1 MAARSAT
8 PFNPAYY
15 RNPRLSHRYAGRAR
29 TMPEREG
36 TTRDQNTGTFEAEH
50 PVQDV
55 EILIEMLMHGNIDRK
70 ARACQGTQ
78 VDRNSGSAEADRV
91 RSRDPDLQVAGGLVM
106 APGTTDKPAVDPP
119 IGSPMRRHRKPIFP
133 RHGQRWPCA
142 NLATRRE
149 WDLSGKSVWKKGED
163 FTGQIL
169 EAYWGT

>member
-1 MAARSAT
+1 
-8 PFNPAYY
+8 
-15 RNPRLSHRYAGRAR
+15 
-29 TMPEREG
+29 MPEREG

-119 IGSPMRRHRKPIFP
+119 IGSPYAKASEANIPAAWAAVALRKPGDPEGVGSFRQECMEKRRGFYRADP
-133 RHGQRWPCA
+133 RS
-142 NLATRRE
+142 L
-149 WDLSGKSVWKKGED
+149 L
-163 FTGQIL
+163 
-169 EAYWGT
+169 GT

>member
-1 MAARSAT
+1 
-8 PFNPAYY
+8 
-15 RNPRLSHRYAGRAR
+15 
-29 TMPEREG
+29 MPEREG